1 MNVPAASLFHLL
13 KARVRLHCGQ
23 GASKIAIWPVV
34 NPDEDGRQYGL
45 EGIKAAV
52 GRKTSL
58 AAAEELAARK
68 PALVFFVG
76 PSPTRWPDLFDVV
89 EILRQAGACSV
100 LATAPD
106 VFNAMS
112 APRIAYH
119 FSRIY
124 CVVARKA
131 SNEDLRNIRLLTS
144 LHPRAAVEARIFG
157 DPTGE
162 KAQTLYAAG
171 VCRVCNWPPKNSLE
185 CLVVEDDQIVLSNS
199 PWCADHVWLKER
211 RNLTMKQS

>member
-1 MNVPAASLFHLL
+1 M
-13 KARVRLHCGQ
+13 
-23 GASKIAIWPVV
+23 
-34 NPDEDGRQYGL
+34 D
-45 EGIKAAV
+45 
-52 GRKTSL
+52 RKRSL

-76 PSPTRWPDLFDVV
+76 SSPTHWPDLFDMV
-89 EILRQAGACSV
+89 EILRQTGACSV

-119 FSRIY
+119 FARIY
-124 CVVARKA
+124 CVVARKV
-131 SNEDLRNIRLLTS
+131 SNEDLRGIRLLTS

-157 DPTGE
+157 DSTGE
-162 KAQTLYAAG
+162 KAPALYAAG
-171 VCRVCNWPPKNSLE
+171 VCRVCTWPPQNSRE

-211 RNLTMKQS
+211 GKLTTTQS